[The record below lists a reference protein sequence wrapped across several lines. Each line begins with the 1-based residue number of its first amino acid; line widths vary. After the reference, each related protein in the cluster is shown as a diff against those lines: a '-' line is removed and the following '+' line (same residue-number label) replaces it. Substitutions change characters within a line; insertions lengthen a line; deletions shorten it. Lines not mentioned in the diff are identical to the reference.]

1 MSDTPTSPRSWW
13 RQPPLWVGAVPLLI
27 FLLVSAID
35 LALAKRFTDS
45 GKAIVSDTLGGVWQ
59 WMVVLLFLI
68 ALVLAISP
76 VGKLRLGGGEFSS
89 HSPPHSTRP

>member
-1 MSDTPTSPRSWW
+1 M
-13 RQPPLWVGAVPLLI
+13 GAAPLLI

-35 LALAKRFTDS
+35 LALAKRFTDN
-45 GKAIVSDTLGGVWQ
+45 GKAVISDALGGVWQ

-76 VGKLRLGGGEFSS
+76 VGKLGLGAQTPSRASNSS
-89 HSPPHSTRP
+89 IGARC